1 MRVSVRDAPRG
12 GGEEDNVDLR
22 LALRHVRPQ
31 RLPGRGDD
39 ADGWA
44 GLRRPCCQVVQSPG
58 QGESQCLEQQPWQ
71 HHHIFHII

>member
-1 MRVSVRDAPRG
+1 MSAHYILCLAVRDAPRG

-39 ADGWA
+39 ADGRA
-44 GLRRPCCQVVQSPG
+44 GL
-58 QGESQCLEQQPWQ
+58 
-71 HHHIFHII
+71 